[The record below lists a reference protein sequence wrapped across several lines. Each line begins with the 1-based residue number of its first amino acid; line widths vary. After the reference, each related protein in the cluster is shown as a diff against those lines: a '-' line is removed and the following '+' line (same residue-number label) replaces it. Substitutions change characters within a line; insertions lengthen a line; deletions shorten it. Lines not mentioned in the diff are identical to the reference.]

1 MEAPSTPGTLGPYR
15 LLERIGEGGMGVV
28 HLAVAPDGGLV
39 AVKVLRPNVVAG
51 ADGRARLAREVSALG
66 RVRGPRIAEV
76 LDADTTTD
84 APYVVTRYV
93 PGRSLDRVVS
103 DHGPLRGEA
112 LLRLAHG
119 LADALAAVHTAGVVH
134 RDVKPGNVVLHDG
147 QPVLIDFGLARGP
160 DEARLTATGLMV
172 GTPSYLAPETVAG
185 AEPTAATD
193 VHGWAATLVFAATG
207 HPPYGE
213 GNVVALLDRIRRGEI
228 QLDGVDARLRPF
240 LEQALRDDPGRRPPM
255 AWLRDRLADRGP
267 VPAPRDDPAATIV
280 TGRPVSATRH
290 DIPVPQPAS
299 VPQPQP
305 TSTSQPQPATLPHAL
320 PVPDPYGGRPAV
332 PPPRPLTAAAG
343 RLTALGLL
351 GATVTG
357 TALAP
362 YVALSVLGVL
372 LVLARTT
379 DRVQRRS
386 MERRMVRGPR
396 GLDPW
401 LAALAAPWHALV
413 AVVPAG
419 LQFVVVSTVAA
430 LAALAVD
437 VATRGTQLPLLAA
450 GLAAGLTAWGGPGS
464 SAVRRGLRIAL
475 AGPGQA
481 ARAGWVVT
489 CLVVAGAWLLG
500 LWWESYGTSWW
511 PYAGPPR
518 LPSWV

>member
-1 MEAPSTPGTLGPYR
+1 
-15 LLERIGEGGMGVV
+15 MGVV

-39 AVKVLRPNVVAG
+39 AVKALRPNVVAG
-51 ADGRARLAREVSALG
+51 ADGRARLAREVVALG

-76 LDADTTTD
+76 LDADTTAD

-119 LADALAAVHTAGVVH
+119 LADALAAVHAAGVVH

-147 QPVLIDFGLARGP
+147 QPVLIDFGLAHGP
-160 DEARLTATGLMV
+160 DEARLTGTGLMV

-213 GNVVALLDRIRRGEI
+213 GNVVALLDRIRRGETC
-228 QLDGVDARLRPF
+228 LDGVDARLRPF
-240 LEQALRDDPGRRPPM
+240 LEQALRGDPGQRPPM
-255 AWLRDRLADRGP
+255 AWLRDRLAERGP
-267 VPAPRDDPAATIV
+267 VPAGRDDPAATLV
-280 TGRPVSATRH
+280 TGRPVPPTRH
-290 DIPVPQPAS
+290 DIPAPQPPPM
-299 VPQPQP
+299 PQPL
-305 TSTSQPQPATLPHAL
+305 PATLPQAL
-320 PVPDPYGGRPAV
+320 PQALPAPDPYGGRPAV

-362 YVALSVLGVL
+362 YVALSVLGAL

-386 MERRMVRGPR
+386 MERRLARGPR
-396 GLDPW
+396 GVDPW
-401 LAALAAPWHALV
+401 LSALAAPWHALV
-413 AVVPAG
+413 AVIPAG
-419 LQFVVVSTVAA
+419 LQLIVVSTVAG
-430 LAALAVD
+430 LAALAVAA
-437 VATRGTQLPLLAA
+437 ATRGTQAPLLAA
-450 GLAAGLTAWGGPGS
+450 GLTAGLTAWGGPGS
-464 SAVRRGLRIAL
+464 STVRRGLRIAL
-475 AGPGQA
+475 AATQQA
-481 ARAGWVVT
+481 PRGGWVVAG
-489 CLVVAGAWLLG
+489 LVVAGAWLLG

-511 PYAGPPR
+511 PYAGPPG
-518 LPSWV
+518 LPGWL